1 MFQVYDKY
9 YTFSFVLITLIQ
21 EVNAMFKNLLILSCF
36 FLSLMTPL
44 TSKAADYA
52 YFGFEPDIVTNYV
65 AVKKKMGYVRLTV
78 ELMVPS
84 ASIEIVEHHSPLLR
98 DAIIDIIGK
107 QPEEKV
113 KSIKGRSEI
122 QLKCEEKVKA
132 LLIKE
137 TGKPLIKKL
146 LFTQWLDN

>member
-1 MFQVYDKY
+1 
-9 YTFSFVLITLIQ
+9 
-21 EVNAMFKNLLILSCF
+21 MFKYLTILALLLSTTT
-36 FLSLMTPL
+36 LRANAS
-44 TSKAADYA
+44 DYA

-78 ELMVPS
+78 ELMV
-84 ASIEIVEHHSPLLR
+84 EGDNLTIVEHHAPLLR
-98 DAIIDIIGK
+98 DAIINIIG
-107 QPEEKV
+107 QQAEAKV
-113 KSIKGRSEI
+113 KSMKGRAEI
-122 QLKCEEKVKA
+122 QLQCEEQVKD

>member
-1 MFQVYDKY
+1 MY
-9 YTFSFVLITLIQ
+9 YIAFLFITLIQ
-21 EVNAMFKNLLILSCF
+21 EVNIMLKYLLILSC
-36 FLSLMTPL
+36 LLLPL
-44 TSKAADYA
+44 TTKAADYA

-84 ASIEIVEHHSPLLR
+84 NSIEIVEHHSPLLR

-122 QLKCEEKVKA
+122 QLKCEEQVKA

-137 TGKPLIKKL
+137 TGQPLIKKL

>member
-1 MFQVYDKY
+1 MR
-9 YTFSFVLITLIQ
+9 
-21 EVNAMFKNLLILSCF
+21 EVNIMFKYLLILSCF
-36 FLSLMTPL
+36 FISQ
-44 TSKAADYA
+44 SSQSADYA
-52 YFGFEPDIVTNYV
+52 YYGFEPDIVTNYV

-78 ELMVPS
+78 ELMVPGDS
-84 ASIEIVEHHSPLLR
+84 LDIVEHHSPLLR

-107 QPEEKV
+107 QPEAKV

-122 QLKCEEKVKA
+122 QLKCEEEVKA
-132 LLIKE
+132 LLTKE

>member
-1 MFQVYDKY
+1 LDL
-9 YTFSFVLITLIQ
+9 SFVFITLIQ
-21 EVNAMFKNLLILSCF
+21 EVNIMFK
-36 FLSLMTPL
+36 FLFVVTCMLMPL
-44 TSKAADYA
+44 TTRAADYA

-84 ASIEIVEHHSPLLR
+84 QNIEIVEHHSPLLR

-132 LLIKE
+132 LLTKE
-137 TGKPLIKKL
+137 TGQPLIKKL

>member
-1 MFQVYDKY
+1 MFYRYDLNSRRIPMLKY
-9 YTFSFVLITLIQ
+9 
-21 EVNAMFKNLLILSCF
+21 LLILS
-36 FLSLMTPL
+36 FLMAPL
-44 TSKAADYA
+44 SSKANEYA

-78 ELMVPS
+78 ELMV
-84 ASIEIVEHHSPLLR
+84 AGENLEIVEHHSPLLR
-98 DAIIDIIGK
+98 DAIISIIGK
-107 QPEEKV
+107 QTEAKV

-122 QLKCEEKVKA
+122 QLLCEEQVKE
-132 LLIKE
+132 LLTKE